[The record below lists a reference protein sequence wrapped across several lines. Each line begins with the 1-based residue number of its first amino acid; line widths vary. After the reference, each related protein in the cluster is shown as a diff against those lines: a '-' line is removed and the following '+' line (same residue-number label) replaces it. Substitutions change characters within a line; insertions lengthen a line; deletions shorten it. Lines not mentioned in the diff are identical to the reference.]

1 MSTAPKLVDWRSDQA
16 AQLDAAAARMRGCG
30 RPEDRGA
37 GLPAGKLHVR
47 IVRSVDDIG
56 AIAGRWRA
64 LQLRAADPMTWFQSL
79 DWCRTWCRFHAAD
92 IRIATVWS
100 GDSLVLVWPL
110 MVTGSSRIV
119 RRIAP
124 LTMPHAQYGNM
135 IVDPLLHADGRLA
148 EAVADCLERIVDRE
162 NPDLVVH
169 ADVPVA
175 QEDLQAAFGDSG
187 TVEPAGASSW
197 MDLTGFKDWDAFR
210 SALGRSV
217 RKGRNRRRN
226 ALERLGKLDYVVRHA
241 GEPGYAELVRAGVG
255 MKRVWLR
262 ETGRATMV
270 VHSPDF
276 PDFLSA
282 LSYDPETRT
291 GAVTAALLLD
301 GRPVAIE
308 IGFEWFGRF
317 YSYLGAFD
325 WSMRSYSPGK
335 LQLEEAMRWCIE
347 RGIHAYD
354 LLGEAATYKSD
365 WSNMSTPMNSWGM
378 QPTLRG
384 KAYSAIWSRSLR
396 PAAKSLMQSAPLGLR
411 TRLAPIVERVAGG
424 GA

>member
-1 MSTAPKLVDWRSDQA
+1 MSTAPNLADWRCEQA
-16 AQLDAAAARMRGCG
+16 ARLESAAAKMRSCVQ
-30 RPEDRGA
+30 PADRSA
-37 GLPAGKLHVR
+37 GLPAAQFRFR
-47 IVRSVDDIG
+47 IVRSLDEID

-64 LQLRAADPMTWFQSL
+64 LELRAADPMTWFQSL
-79 DWCRTWCRFHAAD
+79 DWCRTWCRFHSVD
-92 IRIATVWS
+92 MRIATAWS
-100 GDSLVLVWPL
+100 GDRLVLVWPL
-110 MVTGSSRIV
+110 MVTGSPRTV

-124 LTMPHAQYGNM
+124 LTMPHGQYGNM
-135 IVDPLLHADGRLA
+135 IADPRLHESGRLA
-148 EAVADCLERIVDRE
+148 EAVAGCLDRIVARE
-162 NPDLVVH
+162 RPDLVVH
-169 ADVPVA
+169 ADVPVP
-175 QEDLQAAFGDSG
+175 QEDLQAAFGDAG

-197 MDLTGFKDWDAFR
+197 MDLTGFADWDAFR
-210 SALGRSV
+210 GTLSKSV

-226 ALERLGKLDYVVRHA
+226 ALERLGRLDYVVRHA
-241 GEPGYAELVRAGVG
+241 GEPGFAPLVHAGVG
-255 MKRVWLR
+255 MKQVWLR
-262 ETGRATMV
+262 ETGRATLV
-270 VHSPDF
+270 VNRPDF

-282 LSYDPETRT
+282 LSYDPETGT
-291 GAVTAALLLD
+291 GAVAATLLLD
-301 GRPVAIE
+301 GRPIAIE

-384 KAYSAIWSRSLR
+384 KAYSAVWSRSLR

-411 TRLAPIVERVAGG
+411 TRLAPIVERVAGTG
-424 GA
+424 